1 MSTKAGV
8 ERLFSTY
15 SMVRSAIVGGY
26 EGVRRR
32 LWTSREPAA
41 RHLQEDLVKL
51 VRYEPRWYRP

>member
-26 EGVRRR
+26 EGCAPQALDKPRACRKAFARRFG
-32 LWTSREPAA
+32 EAGA
-41 RHLQEDLVKL
+41 V
-51 VRYEPRWYRP
+51 